1 MEYLREEPLNK
12 SKERNVFGWFGD
24 KRSCKIE
31 VLVLEVSNSE
41 TCMCACMTAMHLFV
55 LSVWMA

>member
-1 MEYLREEPLNK
+1 MDL
-12 SKERNVFGWFGD
+12 VGWFGD
-24 KRSCKIE
+24 KKLCKIE

-41 TCMCACMTAMHLFV
+41 TSMCAHMNALHLFV